1 MNNPKS
7 AIPLIRLIFDV
18 NGLRGV
24 SKKHIKL
31 VETRYYEH
39 HQKMDRNKFERFIKN
54 EIELFE
60 KELKES
66 YE

>member
-1 MNNPKS
+1 MSNPKS

-18 NGLRGV
+18 NKLRGV
-24 SKKHIKL
+24 SKEHIKL

-39 HQKMDRNKFERFIKN
+39 HQKMDRNEFVRFMKN